1 MATLGNILKR
11 QGGTPLTG
19 RPVTFHL
26 VVRDDEAGRV
36 QHKIDA
42 LLMPVGEEDR
52 VQVIEDARA
61 FCESI
66 KKPQLAPIERDL
78 RFLAAAMRDPEAP
91 GNLLIDGKEALA
103 ALRSGLIKEQII
115 YLGTQYDLM
124 LQEQYP
130 ELAAEPQPVTEQET
144 AAMRKE
150 AIVFSKGD
158 PR

>member
-52 VQVIEDARA
+52 VQVLLDARD
-61 FCESI
+61 FCNGIGRAEFE
-66 KKPQLAPIERDL
+66 PIEREI
-78 RFLAAAMRDPEAP
+78 RFLAAAMRDPEAA
-91 GNLLIDGKEALA
+91 IKAFVDGKEALA
-103 ALRSGLIKEQII
+103 ALRSGLTKEQLVFLAGE
-115 YLGTQYDLM
+115 YKAM
-124 LQEQYP
+124 LAEQYP